1 MSRIDH
7 VRARVAARLLERL
20 GKRALS
26 SPPEERLPDGLH
38 VFVSGAGS
46 PMPDPLRAG
55 PGVGVLAGDRAFVF
69 DTGAGSISNLQRM
82 RFPIALVD
90 AVVITHL
97 HSDHI
102 DGLGEMLLQSWIR
115 GSRTTPTPV
124 YGPTGIGQVVDG
136 FNLAYQVDS
145 VYRFDHHGDDIADL
159 AGFGGQA
166 HQIELEG
173 DSAVLIE
180 EGDLRVTVFAVHHHP
195 VDPAFGFRIDY
206 RGRSVTISGDTV
218 YHPGLVTAAE
228 GTDLLLHDA
237 LSVEMAEILRRVN
250 EQAGLTRLSQILRD
264 IQDYHATPV
273 DAARAARDAHVRSL
287 VL

>member
-1 MSRIDH
+1 MEPFNPGESKTFLKINSAAI
-7 VRARVAARLLERL
+7 ARV
-20 GKRALS
+20 
-26 SPPEERLPDGLH
+26 
-38 VFVSGAGS
+38 V
-46 PMPDPLRAG
+46 
-55 PGVGVLAGDRAFVF
+55 
-69 DTGAGSISNLQRM
+69 
-82 RFPIALVD
+82 
-90 AVVITHL
+90 
-97 HSDHI
+97 
-102 DGLGEMLLQSWIR
+102 
-115 GSRTTPTPV
+115 
-124 YGPTGIGQVVDG
+124 GQVVEG
-136 FNLAYQVDS
+136 FNLAYQIDS

-180 EGDLRVTVFAVHHHP
+180 EGDLRITVFVVHHHP

-237 LSVEMAEILRRVN
+237 LNAEMAEILRRVN
-250 EQAGLTRLSQILRD
+250 EQAGLARLSQILRD

-287 VL
+287 VLTHIAPALPSRVLHPLFLKGTADVYDGPITIARDGMQFSLAAGTDTIETNDAFRI